1 MALWTLISSEILK
14 VHSTMCHG
22 VEMID
27 VTGTISSR
35 RVDDAYVDD
44 TDTYATAPET
54 NSTDKAIENLTNH
67 TQIWTMLV
75 AVTGG
80 LLAFHKCMWQIL
92 AWIRVG
98 GEYLMASNRNVKGDL
113 FLKDQ
118 KGYYLTKSNDWKQQ
132 NPILV

>member
-1 MALWTLISSEILK
+1 
-14 VHSTMCHG
+14 MCHG
-22 VEMID
+22 VEMTD

-54 NSTDKAIENLTNH
+54 NSPDVVIENLTDH

-80 LLAFHKCMWQIL
+80 LLVFHKCMWQIL
-92 AWIRVG
+92 VWIRVG
-98 GEYLMASNRNVKGDL
+98 GEYLLASNRNIKGDISS
-113 FLKDQ
+113 KTKEDIH
-118 KGYYLTKSNDWKQQ
+118 TKSNEWKQQ
-132 NPILV
+132 NPIRA